1 MESSGEQHL
10 HKELTERI
18 IGLAMLI
25 LRNLGPGLNEECY
38 ENSLCIEFAEH
49 GLNFSKQTRYP
60 VHYKGHVVGR
70 LIPDLIVGENVVVEN
85 KVVDQI
91 LDVHVAQVL
100 TYLAVTG
107 LEVGLILNYKHPSL
121 QVRRVVK
128 SRPACSLKK
137 NLR

>member
-1 MESSGEQHL
+1 
-10 HKELTERI
+10 
-18 IGLAMLI
+18 
-25 LRNLGPGLNEECY
+25 
-38 ENSLCIEFAEH
+38 
-49 GLNFSKQTRYP
+49 
-60 VHYKGHVVGR
+60 
-70 LIPDLIVGENVVVEN
+70 VVEN

-91 LDVHVAQVL
+91 LDVQVAQVL

-107 LEVGLILNYKHPSL
+107 LEVGLILNYQHPSL